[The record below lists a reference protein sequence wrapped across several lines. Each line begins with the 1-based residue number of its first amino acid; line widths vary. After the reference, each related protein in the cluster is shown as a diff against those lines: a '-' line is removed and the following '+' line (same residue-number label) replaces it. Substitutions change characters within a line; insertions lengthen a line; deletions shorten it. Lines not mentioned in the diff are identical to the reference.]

1 MRLMLKIVTKD
12 ISDFRDTLDA
22 ISSLITEAIFKINSN
37 GIGLVAIDP
46 ASVGMVV
53 YNMFAS
59 AFDTFKVEKEMS
71 LGLNVGQLV
80 SVLKRA
86 SAGDEVEFTSDGEKF
101 TVVIKGKS
109 KKKFVM
115 PIIDMR
121 ENEQKVPNLEFFVT
135 VDTNV
140 SYLKDAIKDVN
151 MVSDCAMFVSK
162 GGKFIIKAEGDGSEV
177 EIEIPE
183 AKVNGEGT
191 AKYATDYLEK
201 MILKGGNDVRIR
213 YSDDYPVE
221 FEYVVKDKYKLQ
233 FILAPRVDT
242 A

>member
-1 MRLMLKIVTKD
+1 MLKIVTKD

-46 ASVGMVV
+46 ASV
-53 YNMFAS
+53 
-59 AFDTFKVEKEMS
+59 
-71 LGLNVGQLV
+71 
-80 SVLKRA
+80 
-86 SAGDEVEFTSDGEKF
+86 GEKF